1 MNIVLILLCI
11 GFFILTIFWV
21 VFDYRLSRF
30 KKDLNDCKN
39 LIDLTNKIQDKSNLD
54 IHNLSYN
61 LDNITKQVTDA
72 SLQEYANTA
81 VSEALDG
88 VDFDLEK
95 YDNAIKAMWQAI
107 GTQKKRLDRIDPVK
121 REPIDPAENLKHQS
135 ELMDKMLKQST
146 DIYAEKLSKKNA
158 EKVSADN
165 KPYVYTS
172 IRITPEDIKDALYSK
187 LDSQTAVGIDLAQGG
202 DFYKDQNGPH
212 KATIVSPARGS
223 GKDLYSKYMEK
234 LNDAKD
240 NFPASKES
248 DTVAFHSDPEIDQY
262 ATTQIPTFA
271 NNSVEDLDKTMDI
284 SEFFTRVKNDNFGGK
299 QNG

>member
-165 KPYVYTS
+165 KPYVYPST
-172 IRITPEDIKDALYSK
+172 RITPEDIKETLYSK
-187 LDSQTAVGIDLAQGG
+187 LDSQTAVGIDLAQVG
-202 DFYKDQNGPH
+202 DFYRDPNSPRKI
-212 KATIVSPARGS
+212 TVLSPARNS

-240 NFPASKES
+240 NFPATKEA
-248 DTVAFHSDPEIDQY
+248 DTVAFPSDPEIDQY

-271 NNSVEDLDKTMDI
+271 NNSVEDLDETMDI

>member
-1 MNIVLILLCI
+1 MTIVLVAVCTVLTILCI
-11 GFFILTIFWV
+11 GLCFKLASLDKDYKEYKELILNNVNHIM
-21 VFDYRLSRF
+21 SRQDHLNSYVA
-30 KKDLNDCKN
+30 DLNIRVN
-39 LIDLTNKIQDKSNLD
+39 G
-54 IHNLSYN
+54 Y
-61 LDNITKQVTDA
+61 ITEPKM
-72 SLQEYANTA
+72 QEYANAA
-81 VSEALDG
+81 VSDALDG
-88 VDFDLEK
+88 VDFDLER

-107 GTQKKRLDRIDPVK
+107 GTQKKRLDKIDPVK

-165 KPYVYTS
+165 KSYAYVST
-172 IRITPEDIKDALYSK
+172 RITPEDIKDALYSK
-187 LDSQTAVGIDLAQGG
+187 LDSQTPIIGIDSTEKV
-202 DFYKDQNGPH
+202 DFYKDQNGVH
-212 KATIVSPARGS
+212 KATIVTPARGS

-248 DTVAFHSDPEIDQY
+248 DTVAFPSDPEIDQY

-271 NNSVEDLDKTMDI
+271 NNSVEDLDETMDI
-284 SEFFTRVKNDNFGGK
+284 SEFFTRVKNN
-299 QNG
+299 

>member
-1 MNIVLILLCI
+1 MTIVLVAVCTV
-11 GFFILTIFWV
+11 LTILCVNLYFK
-21 VFDYRLSRF
+21 LAAL
-30 KKDLNDCKN
+30 KKDLNEYKDTVSGIFK
-39 LIDLTNKIQDKSNLD
+39 KQA
-54 IHNLSYN
+54 SYN
-61 LDNITKQVTDA
+61 TEVDTLWKKVRRIDEYITEPNM
-72 SLQEYANTA
+72 QEYANTA

-88 VDFDLEK
+88 VDFDLER

-165 KPYVYTS
+165 KPYVYPST
-172 IRITPEDIKDALYSK
+172 RITPEDIKETLYSK
-187 LDSQTAVGIDLAQGG
+187 LDSQTAVGIDLAQGE
-202 DFYKDQNGPH
+202 DFYKDQNGVH
-212 KATIVSPARGS
+212 KATIVTPARGS
-223 GKDLYSKYMEK
+223 GKNLYSKYMEK

-248 DTVAFHSDPEIDQY
+248 DTVAFPSDPEIDQY

-271 NNSVEDLDKTMDI
+271 NNSVEDLDETMDI
-284 SEFFTRVKNDNFGGK
+284 SEFFTRVKNDNFGEK

>member
-1 MNIVLILLCI
+1 MTIVLVAVCTV
-11 GFFILTIFWV
+11 LTILYISLYFKV
-21 VFDYRLSRF
+21 NGL
-30 KKDLNDCKN
+30 KKDLDDCKN

-54 IHNLSYN
+54 ISNLSRI
-61 LDNITKQVTDA
+61 LDDVAKKVENA
-72 SLQEYANTA
+72 RLQEYANTA

-88 VDFDLEK
+88 VDFDLER

-107 GTQKKRLDRIDPVK
+107 GTQKKRLDKIDPVK

-165 KPYVYTS
+165 KPYVYPST
-172 IRITPEDIKDALYSK
+172 RITPEDIKDTLYSK
-187 LDSQTAVGIDLAQGG
+187 LDSQTAVGIDLAQVG
-202 DFYKDQNGPH
+202 DFYRDPNSPRKI
-212 KATIVSPARGS
+212 TVLSPARNS

-240 NFPASKES
+240 NFPATKEA
-248 DTVAFHSDPEIDQY
+248 DTVAFPSDPEIDQY

-271 NNSVEDLDKTMDI
+271 NNSVEDLDETMDI
-284 SEFFTRVKNDNFGGK
+284 SEFFTRVKNN
-299 QNG
+299 

>member
-1 MNIVLILLCI
+1 MTIILLVAVCTVLTILCIILCFKLASLDKDYKEYKELILNNVNHI
-11 GFFILTIFWV
+11 M
-21 VFDYRLSRF
+21 SRQNHLNSYVA
-30 KKDLNDCKN
+30 DLNIRVND
-39 LIDLTNKIQDKSNLD
+39 
-54 IHNLSYN
+54 Y
-61 LDNITKQVTDA
+61 ITEPKM
-72 SLQEYANTA
+72 QEYANAA

-88 VDFDLEK
+88 VDFDLER

-107 GTQKKRLDRIDPVK
+107 GTQKKRLDKIDPVK

-165 KPYVYTS
+165 KSYAYVST
-172 IRITPEDIKDALYSK
+172 RITPEDIKDALYSK

-202 DFYKDQNGPH
+202 DFYRDPNSPH
-212 KATIVSPARGS
+212 KITVLTPARGS

-248 DTVAFHSDPEIDQY
+248 DTVAFPSDPEIDQY

-271 NNSVEDLDKTMDI
+271 NNSVEDLDETMDI
-284 SEFFTRVKNDNFGGK
+284 SEFFTRVKNN
-299 QNG
+299 

>member
-1 MNIVLILLCI
+1 MNIVLVAVCAV
-11 GFFILTIFWV
+11 LTILCASL
-21 VFDYRLSRF
+21 YF
-30 KKDLNDCKN
+30 KLTSLKKYLDDCKN
-39 LIDLTNKIQDKSNLD
+39 LIDLTNKIQDKSNRDILKINCTLD
-54 IHNLSYN
+54 
-61 LDNITKQVTDA
+61 DITNRITSSKI
-72 SLQEYANTA
+72 QECANAA
-81 VSEALDG
+81 VSDALDG
-88 VDFDLEK
+88 VDFDLER

-158 EKVSADN
+158 EKVSSDN
-165 KPYVYTS
+165 KPYVYLST
-172 IRITPEDIKDALYSK
+172 RITPEDTKETLYSK
-187 LDSQTAVGIDLAQGG
+187 LDSQTAVGIDLAQGK
-202 DFYKDQNGPH
+202 DFYKDQDGPH

-234 LNDAKD
+234 LNDVKD

-248 DTVAFHSDPEIDQY
+248 DTVAFPSDPEIDQY

-271 NNSVEDLDKTMDI
+271 NNSVEGLDETMDI
-284 SEFFTRVKNDNFGGK
+284 SEFFTRVKNN
-299 QNG
+299 